1 VTRGPTAGARAVA
14 IVNNLT
20 HTSGPFARQPFNLR
34 PWQQQ
39 IVRAIFKVG
48 PLGLRIY
55 RTVLLMLPRKNGK
68 TELIAALAIVFLLFD
83 EVIGGVIIC
92 AAADLEQASLVF
104 DAIVAMLR
112 NDPELEAQ
120 VEIIAS
126 QKRIVHRPSGNVIRA
141 VSGEAFN
148 KHGLNCFVVLY
159 DELHAA
165 PNRDLWDVLAT
176 SQGAHAQPMMI
187 AISTAGY
194 DRHSILWE
202 LYQHAKRVQEN
213 PALDPTFLPILYEMP
228 ADADWTDERE
238 WHKSNPALGDFRS
251 LEEMRVLA
259 ARAQEIPAQE
269 MTFRRLYQNQWTESA
284 ERWVSLTAWDACC
297 VVDAA

>member
-1 VTRGPTAGARAVA
+1 MTAGARAVQV
-14 IVNNLT
+14 INNLT

-34 PWQQQ
+34 PWQKA
-39 IVRAIFKVG
+39 IVRAIFTTG
-48 PLGLRIY
+48 PLGLRVY

-68 TELIAALAIVFLLFD
+68 TELIAALAIVFLFFD
-83 EVIGGVIIC
+83 DVIGGTIIC

-104 DAIVAMLR
+104 NAIVTMIQH
-112 NDPELEAQ
+112 DPELDAQ
-120 VEIIAS
+120 VDIIVS
-126 QKRIVHRPSGNVIRA
+126 QKKIVHRASGNVIRA

-159 DELHAA
+159 DELHCA

-202 LYQHAKRVQEN
+202 LYQHAKRVLEN

-228 ADADWTDERE
+228 IDADWTDERA
-238 WHKSNPALGDFRS
+238 WHQSNPALGDFRS
-251 LEEMRVLA
+251 LEEMRA
-259 ARAQEIPAQE
+259 SNQRAQQIPAQE
-269 MTFRRLYQNQWTESA
+269 MAWRRLYGNQWTESA
-284 ERWVSLTAWDACC
+284 ERWVSLAAWDACNVC
-297 VVDAA
+297 ADEAAA

>member
-1 VTRGPTAGARAVA
+1 MRGIAGDRAVKV
-14 IVNNLT
+14 INNLT

-34 PWQQQ
+34 PWQKS
-39 IVRAIFKVG
+39 IVQRLFRTNPKT
-48 PLGLRIY
+48 GLRVY
-55 RTVLLMLPRKNGK
+55 RTALLMLPRKNGK

-83 EVIGGVIIC
+83 GVIGGVIIC

-104 DAIVAMLR
+104 DAIVTMLR

-120 VEIIAS
+120 VEIIVS
-126 QKRIVHRPSGNVIRA
+126 QKRIVHRASGSVIRA
-141 VSGEAFN
+141 VSGEVFN
-148 KHGLNCFVVLY
+148 KHGLNCSVVLY

-176 SQGAHAQPMMI
+176 SQAAHAQPMMI

-194 DRHSILWE
+194 DKHSILWE
-202 LYQHAKRVQEN
+202 LYAHAKKVQEN

-228 ADADWTDERE
+228 KDADWTDERE

-251 LEEMRVLA
+251 LEEMRIA
-259 ARAQEIPAQE
+259 CQRAQQIPAQE
-269 MTFRRLYQNQWTESA
+269 MAWRRLYANQWTESA
-284 ERWVSLTAWDACC
+284 ERWVALPAWDACG
-297 VVDAA
+297 VVTA

>member
-1 VTRGPTAGARAVA
+1 MKGHAGARAIA
-14 IVNNLT
+14 IINNLT
-20 HTSGPFARQPFNLR
+20 HTSGPFARHPFNLR
-34 PWQQQ
+34 PWQER
-39 IVRAIFKVG
+39 IVRAIFKTG
-48 PLGLRIY
+48 PGGLRVY
-55 RTVLLMLPRKNGK
+55 RTALLMLPRKNGK

-83 EVIGGVIIC
+83 DVIGGVIIC

-104 DAIVAMLR
+104 DAIVTMLR

-126 QKRIVHRPSGNVIRA
+126 QKRIVHRASGSVIRA
-141 VSGEAFN
+141 VSGEVFN
-148 KHGLNCFVVLY
+148 KHGLNCSVVLY

-176 SQGAHAQPMMI
+176 SQAAHAQPMMI

-194 DRHSILWE
+194 DKHSILWE
-202 LYQHAKRVQEN
+202 LYSHAKKVQET

-228 ADADWTDERE
+228 TEADWTDERE

-251 LEEMRVLA
+251 LEEMRIA
-259 ARAQEIPAQE
+259 CQRAQQIPAQE
-269 MTFRRLYQNQWTESA
+269 MAFRRLYGNQWTESA
-284 ERWVSLTAWDACC
+284 ERWVSLPAWDACG
-297 VVDAA
+297 VVTA